1 MNVKLIAGQETTRR
15 KALEAAVRSL
25 AYDQRLPKRVFAGAW
40 EGFLFCE
47 SDRLFDA
54 AFVDA
59 VIQFLG
65 CENSRVACL
74 LNLDKSDLR
83 RLEESA
89 SAIFLDHSSTGARYM
104 DALEEGGPARGWL
117 YAVDRYVCCSDVGEW
132 CIYCE
137 KDNDIAI
144 VALRDAGERKDFELP
159 LKQLG
164 ARPIEELIEG
174 GSTPLF
180 PFNQLVPSWREGLLM
195 NYGSGG

>member
-1 MNVKLIAGQETTRR
+1 MNVKLIAGQEATRR
-15 KALEAAVRSL
+15 NALDVTVRSL
-25 AYDQRLPKRVFAGAW
+25 AYDHRLPDRVFEGAW
-40 EGFLFCE
+40 EDFLFCE

-54 AFVDA
+54 AFVNV

-74 LNLDKSDLR
+74 LNLDRTDLTR
-83 RLEESA
+83 FEESGE
-89 SAIFLDHSSTGARYM
+89 AIFLDRSTTGAQYM
-104 DALEEGGPARGWL
+104 NALEEGGPSRGWL
-117 YAVDRYVCCSDVGEW
+117 YAVDRYVCCSDIGEW

-137 KDNDIAI
+137 KDNDIAV
-144 VALRDAGERKDFELP
+144 VALRQVSKRQDFECP

-174 GSTPLF
+174 GAWPLF

-195 NYGSGG
+195 HYGR